1 MIDRKEFQEQRINE
15 DDNGKRETHDIN
27 REDRI
32 EAESNLSEESKNHEA
47 QIEENEAR
55 NTNFIALIPY

>member
-27 REDRI
+27 RSGIESEQRVEED
-32 EAESNLSEESKNHEA
+32 EA
-47 QIEENEAR
+47 QIEEDEAR
-55 NTNFIALIPY
+55 NANIIALIPY